1 MNAHTRL
8 MLSAGLLAALVA
20 LGGCAPSSEGLSPG
34 DVPVPTPTP
43 NTRCTVDQDC
53 PSATLF
59 ICNTAVSQCEPACR
73 TREDCGVGKRGA
85 EFALAQCDGNPLGC
99 ECDANRCVP
108 SLCSADADCSGGLVC
123 RNGLCGQPPPAASAA
138 ACRVVP
144 DTLIGREG
152 ERVRFDVLAT
162 DASGQPLVTE
172 EGATWTA
179 LGATV
184 TGGGKGAGMSFTLA
198 TPGPEVEA
206 VQAQV
211 GGSRCVARV
220 TVLPALVP
228 GGQVRAVVTDELTGR
243 PVSGAQVVASDAQ
256 GSVTGSGETD
266 AGGVALVPAQGVVTL
281 SVFHADFGYLTV
293 ARYDTTVGS
302 RHLVLT
308 PRRNPEARYG
318 GYRGTF
324 RNPPATANLHA
335 GVASLSIPGLATE
348 LSGAQ
353 LVGATRSVRFNLLG
367 QPRETT
373 LPAGAYVTLSG
384 EPVQTE
390 VAAQGVAGVCDARLT
405 GSEDPEA
412 AILAG
417 ACGTRSAW
425 ALAGDVPLS
434 ELPPSIFG
442 PAPDLNQLLAQ
453 SIPLFRRFHSSV
465 VRDVQFRLAPT
476 PVDASGAPDF
486 RDVAHFT
493 ALDHDFQQLR
503 LGFQFAVRVP
513 ELPRYRNAYLDSA
526 TVLGVASVPGRGL
539 VPLGLGV
546 AVNTTPAD
554 PRTDTQAGLPSPG
567 LVSVRMAPAHHGL
580 EGSPYRMLVLASS
593 NAATTDASAGAASSG
608 LLEPLP
614 GERLPFDPKGASP
627 VALTGTF
634 LSIPEGA
641 RYNFEPTAYRG
652 LEGRQFRFVVV
663 PQLPGATMLRVV
675 FSNRAGRRW
684 TVLMDPS
691 QVLNGFRLPVPPAP
705 FEDRTYF
712 GDTTGSRSRLGVQ
725 ALSARN
731 SDGAALS
738 VAALVESRDS
748 TERFADL
755 VRAFSVLD
763 YGRPEVT
770 WVTPAEDGGRV
781 APGGAVRVRVTAFK
795 PGSAPTDDGYVRL
808 SFVGGTGCEGQTARG
823 DVDVSQG
830 LGEVELRLPAGCSGA
845 GVQLTA
851 TLVDPDG
858 EPLRP
863 AVSSTRAV
871 NVLP

>member
-1 MNAHTRL
+1 MNALTRVVL
-8 MLSAGLLAALVA
+8 TAGLLATLVA
-20 LGGCAPSSEGLSPG
+20 LSGCAPSSEDLSG
-34 DVPVPTPTP
+34 DGPVPVPTP

-53 PSATLF
+53 PSASLF
-59 ICNTAVSQCEPACR
+59 ICNTAVSLCEAACR
-73 TREDCGVGKRGA
+73 TREDCGVARRGA
-85 EFALAQCDGNPLGC
+85 AFTLSECDGNPLGC

-108 SLCSADADCSGGLVC
+108 SLCSADADCSGGFVC

-138 ACRVVP
+138 SCRVVP
-144 DTLIGREG
+144 DVLIGRAG

-162 DASGQPLVTE
+162 DAAGQPLVTG

-179 LGATV
+179 LGPAV
-184 TGGGKGAGMSFTLA
+184 KGEGKGAGMTFTLEV
-198 TPGPEVEA
+198 PGAAVEA

-211 GGSRCVARV
+211 GEARCRARV
-220 TVLPALVP
+220 TVLPAVVP
-228 GGQVRAVVTDELTGR
+228 AGQVRAVVTDELTGR
-243 PVSGAQVVASDAQ
+243 PVAGALVVASDSQ
-256 GSVTGSGETD
+256 GAVTASAPTD
-266 AGGVALVPAQGVVTL
+266 AGGVALVAAQGVVTV

-293 ARYDTTVGS
+293 VRYDAAAGS
-302 RHLVLT
+302 RHLALT
-308 PRRNPEARYG
+308 LRRNPEAHYG

-324 RNPPATANLHA
+324 RNPPATSNLHV

-353 LVGATRSVRFNLLG
+353 LVGPSRPVSFNLLG
-367 QPRETT
+367 QVRQTT
-373 LPAGAYVTLSG
+373 LPAGAFVTLG
-384 EPVQTE
+384 ADPVQTE
-390 VAAQGVAGVCDARLT
+390 VSAQGVAGVCDARLT
-405 GSEDPEA
+405 GAEDPEA
-412 AILAG
+412 AILSG

-453 SIPLFRRFHSSV
+453 SIPLLRRFQSSV
-465 VRDVQFRLAPT
+465 VRDVQFRLKPT
-476 PVDASGAPDF
+476 PVDAAGAPDF
-486 RDVAHFT
+486 RDMAHFT

-503 LGFQFAVRVP
+503 LGFHFAVRVP

-526 TVLGVASVPGRGL
+526 TVLGAASVPGRGL
-539 VPLGLGV
+539 VPLGLGM

-554 PRTDTQAGLPSPG
+554 PKTDTQAGLPSPG

-580 EGSPYRMLVLASS
+580 EGSPYRLLVLATS
-593 NAATTDASAGAASSG
+593 NAATTDASAGVASSA

-614 GERLPFDPKGASP
+614 GDSLPFDPKGAAP
-627 VALTGTF
+627 VALAGTF
-634 LSIPEGA
+634 LPIPEGA

-652 LEGRQFRFVVV
+652 LEGRQLRFLVA
-663 PQLPGATMLRVV
+663 PELPGATLLRAV

-684 TVLMDPS
+684 TVVMDPA
-691 QVLNGFRLPVPPAP
+691 QATNGFRLPVPPAP
-705 FEDRTYF
+705 FEDRTFF
-712 GDTTGSRSRLGVQ
+712 GDITGSRSRLMVQ

-731 SDGAALS
+731 PDGGALGL
-738 VAALVESRDS
+738 AALVESRDAA
-748 TERFADL
+748 ERLAERI
-755 VRAFSVLD
+755 RAFSLLD
-763 YGRPEVT
+763 AGRPEVA
-770 WVTPAEDGGRV
+770 WVFPAEEGGRV
-781 APGGAVRVRVTAFK
+781 APGGIVRVRVSAFK

-808 SFVGGTGCEGQTARG
+808 SFVGGTGCEGETARG

-830 LGEVELRLPAGCSGA
+830 LGEVELRLPPGCTGS

-851 TLVDPDG
+851 TLVDPEG
-858 EPLRP
+858 TPLRP